1 MFAVPFLAIGGPFFL
16 DVFTKVK
23 SFFKGKPCTLRLETR
38 ESDQLKWLM
47 ALSLKEKE
55 VLRGRC

>member
-16 DVFTKVK
+16 DIFTKVK
-23 SFFKGKPCTLRLETR
+23 SFFKGKPCTLLLETR

-47 ALSLKEKE
+47 ALSLKEKF
-55 VLRGRC
+55 